1 LDVDVM
7 VINPFLMLC
16 AAGLLGIF
24 SSTISKSP
32 VLPLFA
38 THLGAGPAGVGAVAA
53 VSAFTGVLLSLPAGL
68 LSDRLGRRRL
78 LLGAGAVFA
87 SAPFAYLLVADTWQ
101 LMLVRLYHGLATAV
115 FMPVA
120 MALVADLH
128 VSQRGEK
135 IGWFSTAT
143 LLGRFMAPLAG
154 GALLSGLGLEGGW
167 GFKAVYLL
175 CGLTGLGML
184 GLCLAIPA
192 AAEGPRPAASWGETW
207 AGFRGIVGQRAIV
220 VTALVEAAVLFAYG
234 VFEVFLPLQ
243 AVARGREPW
252 EAGLFLS
259 SQVLTLALSKPL
271 LGRFSDRHGRPPQI
285 LAGCLLAGLTV
296 GALAWAEGF
305 AALLGLSIVFGLGL
319 SVVTS
324 ASAAY
329 IADLSQAGGRG
340 SAMGLLGSVMD
351 LGHSSGPL
359 LGGLAAAWL
368 GAAWSFWLAAVVLAL
383 AALGFWALVMAGGGR
398 RARV

>member
-1 LDVDVM
+1 M
-7 VINPFLMLC
+7 PANPFLMLC

-38 THLGAGPAGVGAVAA
+38 SHLGAGPAGVGAVAA
-53 VSAFTGVLLSLPAGL
+53 VSALTGVLLSLPAGL

-78 LLGAGAVFA
+78 LLAAGVVFA
-87 SAPFAYLLVADTWQ
+87 SAPFAYLLVSDTWQ
-101 LMLVRLYHGLATAV
+101 LMLARLYHGLATAI

-128 VSQRGEK
+128 SAQRGEK

-143 LLGRFMAPLAG
+143 LLGRFLAPLAG
-154 GALLSGLGLEGGW
+154 GALLSGLGLEGGR
-167 GFKAVYLL
+167 GFMAVYLL

-184 GLCLAIPA
+184 GLCLTLPA
-192 AAEGPRPAASWGETW
+192 AAGTPAPAGAWADTW
-207 AGFRGIVGQRAIV
+207 RAFRGVAAQRAIMI
-220 VTALVEAAVLFAYG
+220 TALVEAAVLFAYG

-243 AVARGREPW
+243 AVARGRQPW
-252 EAGLFLS
+252 EVGLFLS
-259 SQVLTLALSKPL
+259 SQVLTLAFSKPL

-285 LAGCLLAGLTV
+285 LAGCLISGATVAG
-296 GALAWAEGF
+296 LAWAEGF
-305 AALLGLSIVFGLGL
+305 AALLGLSVAFGLGL

-329 IADLSQAGGRG
+329 IADLSQAEGRG

-351 LGHSSGPL
+351 LGHSSGPF

-368 GAAWSFWLAAVVLAL
+368 GGAWSFWLAAV
-383 AALGFWALVMAGGGR
+383 ALGLASLWFGLLVMAPGR
-398 RARV
+398 RQARV